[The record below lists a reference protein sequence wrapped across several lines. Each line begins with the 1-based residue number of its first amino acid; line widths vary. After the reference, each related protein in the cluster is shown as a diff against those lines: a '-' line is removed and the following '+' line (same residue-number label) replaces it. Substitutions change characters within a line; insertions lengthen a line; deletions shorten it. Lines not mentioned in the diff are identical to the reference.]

1 MTHDTV
7 PPLLAVAV
15 LLLVIK
21 LARERRNGKP
31 LRLFPQ
37 SLPARATTAAVVAL
51 VVVSGVAAGQPWDAS
66 VIPAVALGG
75 LVGAFVD
82 LRHR

>member
-1 MTHDTV
+1 MTHDMA

-21 LARERRNGKP
+21 LARQRRNGKP
-31 LRLFPQ
+31 LPLVPR
-37 SLPARATTAAVVAL
+37 SVPARVTGVAVLAL
-51 VVVSGVAAGQPWDAS
+51 VVVSAVAGGQPWDAS
-66 VIPAVALGG
+66 LVPAVSLGG
-75 LVGAFVD
+75 LAGAFVD